1 MTFQSSKLSSD
12 IGKIKTPG
20 NLEELIGLLARE
32 VIRSQPSDIPAFI
45 SNLLSKMVSLRDG
58 ELSVDSISEPW
69 IKFYNPENFTYEHQN
84 E

>member
-1 MTFQSSKLSSD
+1 MVFENSKLSSD
-12 IGKIKTPG
+12 IGKIKTPE

-45 SNLLSKMVSLRDG
+45 SNLLSKMISLRDG
-58 ELSVDSISEPW
+58 ELNIDNIGEPW
-69 IKFYNPENFTYEHQN
+69 TKFYNPENFTYNSN